1 MADAETQGTRDELF
15 PGWLARAETALI
27 HGEPRVRKTWVALEF
42 AVALTTGT
50 SAFGL
55 LMPPAK
61 ARVAYVTNEDGAGPV
76 SARLRGLLAGR
87 GIDTAP
93 EGFRLMVRQGVALDD
108 PEWQARLISEVR
120 RFEIDMVTLDP
131 LRSVTVAVDQG
142 PREFQP
148 FGNYLRRLIGETG
161 CGVLCVHH
169 DTKPTPGVPE
179 TRRRAQRSSG
189 GGLFGHMDSP
199 IHAAPA
205 GDDKTLLVADGF
217 KHTDDPVQFCSSCAP
232 TTTACSGS
240 WPRPRADVTRR
251 RSSSTPPSSAI
262 SGSPGVARAGPSRR
276 RLTETAPPSTAH
288 STSWRHR
295 EIIARCYR
303 RTRWV

>member
-1 MADAETQGTRDELF
+1 MELERIKRDALGDQPVGDPLSVALSDFMADAETQGTRDDLF

-108 PEWQARLISEVR
+108 QS
-120 RFEIDMVTLDP
+120 
-131 LRSVTVAVDQG
+131 G
-142 PREFQP
+142 
-148 FGNYLRRLIGETG
+148 
-161 CGVLCVHH
+161 
-169 DTKPTPGVPE
+169 KPG
-179 TRRRAQRSSG
+179 
-189 GGLFGHMDSP
+189 
-199 IHAAPA
+199 
-205 GDDKTLLVADGF
+205 
-217 KHTDDPVQFCSSCAP
+217 
-232 TTTACSGS
+232 
-240 WPRPRADVTRR
+240 
-251 RSSSTPPSSAI
+251 
-262 SGSPGVARAGPSRR
+262 
-276 RLTETAPPSTAH
+276 
-288 STSWRHR
+288 
-295 EIIARCYR
+295 
-303 RTRWV
+303 